1 MFFSNKQKQT
11 IVVDKGYEPSEIHF
25 KQGKPA
31 EITFKVKTDNACLRE
46 VDFKSL
52 DQKMDLFAPGKH
64 QIAIPTDHKGEIPF
78 VCGMDMFHGKIV
90 VD

>member
-46 VDFKSL
+46 VNFKAL
-52 DQKMDLFAPGKH
+52 DQKMDLFAPG
-64 QIAIPTDHKGEIPF
+64 
-78 VCGMDMFHGKIV
+78 
-90 VD
+90 